1 MANGTNGRPTHGWA
15 LVSLW
20 WRVLRTSYVR
30 YYAIGSHFMAA
41 AIAFYALICLA
52 PLGIIFAAVLQ
63 RVVGGEGTDTYQ
75 YLERAVSEYGGPD
88 AAEIMRQ
95 IEGFLPQPDRPV
107 AQVGTR
113 LAGLVGI
120 TAVIWAGLRLFDVVQ
135 LSLTF
140 IWPGRRLRTYLL
152 RKLVSLAMMAVAGLL
167 LALLVLSRVMLTGI
181 EAWLRGYPQ
190 ADATLLEPLR
200 PLGNHLLGFLVTG
213 GAYLLLYKTMPVQR
227 VDTRAAVAGAIC
239 AALLWQ
245 STLPV
250 FLYLMARSLQVN
262 PIYGSLGSI
271 VLFGLWAFLGGQ
283 VLLFGAQFAAA
294 YEHVFV
300 HQRPRGED
308 DTYIEAARRRL
319 QMTRLP
325 DISAEAERLLGELG
339 RRRQAAGAGEQQDEG
354 INAIVL
360 TGGRLP
366 HHMAEAMHAD
376 FRGLVPVAGRPSV
389 KYVLEALRGVPQVR
403 KVVIVGDKEA
413 YLHSAVSNLADGIV
427 EEGPDIAFNLL
438 RAVRL
443 LGEARPLLLTAAD
456 TPLLTSGALADF
468 LGQCEPEADLCY
480 PLTQRRGGKTLKRER
495 YWVFL
500 PLRDG
505 HLAHTRNV
513 VVQPGLLLRNQEF
526 IERFLSRQR
535 DLLSAAGEVGL
546 PFVLRYFLS
555 WYIPGL
561 RYDLETINHRI
572 EAVTGAGRCQGVLVD
587 HPEMALSLDTPADV
601 AEAEAALAARGRD
614 PGSARGTG

>member
-1 MANGTNGRPTHGWA
+1 MANETSGRRTDGWA
-15 LVSLW
+15 LASLGL
-20 WRVLRTSYVR
+20 RVLRTSYFR

-52 PLGIIFAAVLQ
+52 PLGIVFAALLQ
-63 RVVGGEGTDTYQ
+63 RVVGGEGTSTYQ
-75 YLERAVSEYGGPD
+75 YLERTVSEYGGPD

-107 AQVGTR
+107 SRTGTR
-113 LAGLVGI
+113 LAGLVSI
-120 TAVIWAGLRLFDVVQ
+120 AAVVWAGLRLFDVVQ

-167 LALLVLSRVMLTGI
+167 LAVLVLSRVMLTGL
-181 EAWLRGYPQ
+181 EAWLRDFPQ
-190 ADATLLEPLR
+190 VEGSLLEPLR

-227 VDTRAAVAGAIC
+227 VDTRAAIAGAVS
-239 AALLWQ
+239 AAVLWQ
-245 STLPV
+245 AILPV
-250 FLYLMARSLQVN
+250 FLYLMARSLQAN

-300 HQRPRGED
+300 HQRPRSED
-308 DTYIEAARRRL
+308 ETYIETARRQL

-325 DISAEAERLLGELG
+325 NISAEAERLLGELS
-339 RRRQAAGAGEQQDEG
+339 RRSSATGDAASAEG
-354 INAIVL
+354 GVNAVIL
-360 TGGRLP
+360 AGGRLP
-366 HHMAEAMHAD
+366 HHLAEKLGAE

-389 KYVLEALRGVPQVR
+389 EYVLEALRGVSQVR
-403 KVVIVGDKEA
+403 KVLIVGDKEA
-413 YLHSAVSNLADGIV
+413 YLQSPVSDHADGIV
-427 EEGPDIAFNLL
+427 EEGPDIALNLL
-438 RAVRL
+438 RAIRYL
-443 LGEARPLLLTAAD
+443 AENRPLLLTAAD
-456 TPLLTSGALADF
+456 TPLLSSEALADF
-468 LGQCEPEADLCY
+468 LRKCDPEADLCY
-480 PLTQRRGGKTLKRER
+480 PLTQPRGGTAR
-495 YWVFL
+495 YRTRDWAFL

-505 HLAHTRNV
+505 YLAHTRNV
-513 VVQPGLLLRNQEF
+513 VVQPAFVLRNQEF

-546 PFVLRYFLS
+546 SFVVRYFLS
-555 WYIPGL
+555 WYVPRL

-572 EAVTGAGRCQGVLVD
+572 AAVTGAERCQGIVVD
-587 HPEMALSLDTPADV
+587 HPEMALSLDSPADV
-601 AEAEAALAARGRD
+601 AEAEATLRARGR
-614 PGSARGTG
+614 

>member
-1 MANGTNGRPTHGWA
+1 MANGTSAKRTDGWTLA
-15 LVSLW
+15 SLW
-20 WRVLRTSYVR
+20 WRVLRTSYIR
-30 YYAIGSHFMAA
+30 YHAIGSHFMAA

-52 PLGIIFAAVLQ
+52 PLGMIFAALLQ
-63 RVVGGEGTDTYQ
+63 RMVGGEGTGTYE
-75 YLERAVSEYGGPD
+75 YLERTISEYGGPD

-95 IEGFLPQPDRPV
+95 IEGFLPPP
-107 AQVGTR
+107 GTSVVR
-113 LAGLVGI
+113 TSTGLAGLVGLA
-120 TAVIWAGLRLFDVVQ
+120 AVVWAGLRLFDAVQ

-167 LALLVLSRVMLTGI
+167 LAVLVLSRVMLTGI
-181 EAWLRGYPQ
+181 EAWLRDFPQ
-190 ADATLLEPLR
+190 VDATLLEPLR

-227 VDTRAAVAGAIC
+227 VDTRAAIAGAVC

-245 STLPV
+245 AALPV
-250 FLYLMARSLQVN
+250 FLYLVARSLQVN
-262 PIYGSLGSI
+262 PVYGSLGSI
-271 VLFGLWAFLGGQ
+271 VLFGLWVFLGGQ

-300 HQRPRGED
+300 HRRPRGED

-325 DISAEAERLLGELG
+325 DISAEAERLLGELS
-339 RRRQAAGAGEQQDEG
+339 RRSQAVGGAVSAEREV
-354 INAIVL
+354 NAIVL

-366 HHMAEAMHAD
+366 HHLAEKLHAE

-389 KYVLEALRGVPQVR
+389 EYVLEALRGAPQVR
-403 KVVIVGDKEA
+403 KVIIVGDKEA
-413 YLHSAVSNLADGIV
+413 YLQSPVSDAADGIV
-427 EEGPDIAFNLL
+427 DEGPDIALNLL
-438 RAVRL
+438 RAIRFL
-443 LGEARPLLLTAAD
+443 AEDRPLLLTAAD
-456 TPLLTSGALADF
+456 TPLITSEALSDL
-468 LGQCEPEADLCY
+468 LGRCEPEADLCY
-480 PLTQRRGGKTLKRER
+480 PLTLRRGGTALYRER
-495 YWVFL
+495 YWAFL

-505 HLAHTRNV
+505 YLAHTRNV
-513 VVQPGLLLRNQEF
+513 VVQPELVLRNQEF

-546 PFVLRYFLS
+546 AFVLRCFLS
-555 WYIPGL
+555 WYIPRL
-561 RYDLETINHRI
+561 RYDLEAVNHRI
-572 EAVTGAGRCQGVLVD
+572 ATVTGAEHCQGILVE

-601 AEAEAALAARGRD
+601 AEAEAILRARGRR
-614 PGSARGTG
+614 P